1 MPALISLDQKG
12 EVLLFYRSGNRG
24 VGVQRWD
31 FSNLDATNLAPKFT
45 ATITSG
51 GIVNSKGQKCNVGI
65 PDFAYDSVKKRF
77 YVCSTTNEKNP
88 ADVTLTR
95 VNSHCS
101 VAYIENVNSLEDLSN
116 LLQSGVYTWKMLG
129 YVGPSETG
137 WNRNHN
143 PAIVR
148 DAYGYLPESN
158 RIGVVVSTGH
168 NDRLLENIFTYRLHG
183 KYLNID

>member
-1 MPALISLDQKG
+1 M
-12 EVLLFYRSGNRG
+12 
-24 VGVQRWD
+24 
-31 FSNLDATNLAPKFT
+31 
-45 ATITSG
+45 
-51 GIVNSKGQKCNVGI
+51 NSKGQKCNVGI
-65 PDFAYDSVKKRF
+65 PDFAYDSVKRRF